1 MRGARGVPFIGLG
14 EVQSWVGRDVLM
26 VDVSLPR
33 NGHYRRLQGAL
44 GRGRGRGRRGEPI
57 PGVSGCG

>member
-1 MRGARGVPFIGLG
+1 
-14 EVQSWVGRDVLM
+14 M
-26 VDVSLPR
+26 VAVSLPR

-57 PGVSGCG
+57 PGVSGCGGRELRGGRGGGVHGCTPFVALCR